1 VLSFYFFRTHRWIR
15 GGVAG
20 GLATATRPTGIL
32 ILPALA
38 WIAWSTV
45 GPSRRDR
52 ALAIVGLALV
62 VFGIGAYSIYVYRLT
77 GNPLEWAISITRW
90 GYHPGGPPWLEPA
103 RLARQLLT
111 HPYQFLTTDRMAL
124 YDTLYGVTGM
134 AFLAATPFVWRQFGA
149 GYGLYMLLNLY
160 VPLSSGVFEGMGRY
174 CSILFPC
181 SIWLATI
188 RSPFVATGLVILF
201 AMFYMLGLTL
211 FVTVHPIF

>member
-1 VLSFYFFRTHRWIR
+1 
-15 GGVAG
+15 
-20 GLATATRPTGIL
+20 
-32 ILPALA
+32 
-38 WIAWSTV
+38 
-45 GPSRRDR
+45 
-52 ALAIVGLALV
+52 
-62 VFGIGAYSIYVYRLT
+62 
-77 GNPLEWAISITRW
+77 
-90 GYHPGGPPWLEPA
+90 
-103 RLARQLLT
+103 
-111 HPYQFLTTDRMAL
+111 MAL

-134 AFLAATPFVWRQFGA
+134 AFLAATPFVWRQLGA

-188 RSPFVATGLVILF
+188 RSPLVATGLVILF